1 MRRAPSLLRLLGAA
15 LVAGVARPAVA
26 ADAAVSETFDAAG
39 VRAPF
44 LSRAV
49 GARGTAMGGAFTSVA
64 DDASAVLLNP
74 GGLGQVTSLQA
85 AVQYAA
91 AGEEMSHSV
100 AAVAVPAGPGVVGV
114 GVNAL
119 QLGEF
124 ESRDAAGVLLPAE
137 SLMEFAGSAGYAI
150 KNPKWLGLQG
160 WTGIALEFV
169 KDAAEGSQIAASVGS
184 VLLAA
189 ENFNIGIAAQHL
201 GAGADGFALPATVK
215 GGANWVM
222 PGLLRIAAEGGMGLG
237 DGIAWA
243 GGGVEVMPMKAFALR
258 AGYRMPLADQAY
270 GGLAGVTAG
279 AGFRLGN
286 LTLDYAFQPYGDL
299 ATSHLVTLSWRK
311 SAWIAAPGAGT
322 KLERKLLNVAVMD
335 MTAQNM
341 SSGDAAVI
349 TDLLRSEL
357 VKTSKFNVLER
368 GNMEKILAEQAFQ
381 QTGCTSDD
389 CAVKL
394 GKMLNCQR
402 MVSGSLGKLA
412 AEYYLNVRV
421 VDIETGRVIWSDSV
435 GARAVRDLTKMLP
448 DLAQRMAKKLN

>member
-1 MRRAPSLLRLLGAA
+1 MMRRIRLAGSAAAVVALGA
-15 LVAGVARPAVA
+15 VPAF
-26 ADAAVSETFDAAG
+26 AVDPASSETFDAAT

-44 LSRAV
+44 LSRGV
-49 GARGTAMGGAFTSVA
+49 GARGVAMGGAFTAVA

-74 GGLGQVTSLQA
+74 GGLGQVAGFQA

-91 AGEEMSHSV
+91 AGEEMSHNV
-100 AAVAVPAGPGVVGV
+100 AALAMPAGPGVAGL
-114 GVNAL
+114 GVNML
-119 QLGEF
+119 SLGEF
-124 ESRDAAGVLLPAE
+124 ESRDAMGALLAPE
-137 SLMEFAGSAGYAI
+137 SLSEFSAAAGYAI
-150 KNPKWLGLQG
+150 KNPKWLGIQG
-160 WTGIALEFV
+160 WTGLALEFV
-169 KDAAEGSQIAASVGS
+169 QDAGGGGQIAGSIGS

-189 ENFNIGIAAQHL
+189 ENFNVGLAAQHL

-215 GGANWVM
+215 GGANWFM
-222 PGLLRIAAEGGMGLG
+222 PGLLRVAVEGGAGLS
-237 DGIAWA
+237 DGVAWV
-243 GGGVEVMPMKAFALR
+243 GGGVEVLPVKALALR
-258 AGYRMPLADQAY
+258 AGYRMPFADQAY
-270 GGLAGVTAG
+270 GGLAGLTAG

-286 LTLDYAFQPYGDL
+286 LTLDYALQPYGDL
-299 ATSHLVTLSWRK
+299 ATGHLVTLSYRK
-311 SAWIAAPGAGT
+311 AQWIPYAGEGT

-341 SSGDAAVI
+341 SAGDAAVI

-357 VKTSKFNVLER
+357 VKTRKFNVLER

-421 VDIETGRVIWSDSV
+421 VDIETGRVLWSDSA
-435 GARAVRDLTKMLP
+435 GAKAVRDLTKQLP
-448 DLAQRMAKKLN
+448 DLAAKMAKKLN